1 MAVIPLSLLLLS
13 ILLVGCGNIVLH
25 PINKQDIV
33 RMPKN
38 TVYTADRDG
47 YFLSDMYVK
56 EVMQVKVDKE
66 NLK

>member
-1 MAVIPLSLLLLS
+1 MAVIPLPLLLLS
-13 ILLVGCGNIVLH
+13 IALVGCSNIVLH
-25 PINKQDIV
+25 PIAKQDIV

-47 YFLSDMYVK
+47 YFLSDLYVK
-56 EVMQVKVDKE
+56 QVMQVKVDKE